1 MKELREIVN
10 GYDTAKN
17 AGKEC
22 VLATIVHLEGSSYR
36 RPGARMLVLED
47 GVMIG
52 AISGGCLEGDALVKA
67 LLTFS
72 EKKSRVIT
80 YDTSDEDDATLG
92 VQLGCEGVIQ
102 VLFEFIN
109 KEDSNN
115 PIELLRKSIS
125 TRQAAALV
133 TFYDLSDKRA
143 NQTGACLLQLEDGT
157 SFGINPFHQIVPSL
171 ENDIEEVIL
180 TKKSRFVEYVN
191 EEYITNAF
199 IEYLEVPLSLIIVG
213 AGNDAIP
220 VMQLAEILGWEVRI
234 VDGRKTHAKQD
245 RFISACQV
253 LVSKPEAVLDQINI
267 DSRTCFVLMTHNFLY
282 DLQMLKALIQTPIP
296 YIGVLGPKK
305 KLTKLLHQLKEEGVE
320 VSEEMLSRIFGPIG
334 LDIGAETPEEIAA
347 SIISEIQA
355 VFTDRKG
362 GMLKWKKETIHTN
375 RPLAD

>member
-1 MKELREIVN
+1 MKELREIIN
-10 GYDTAKN
+10 GYDTAKI

-47 GVMIG
+47 GAMIG

-80 YDTSDEDDATLG
+80 YDTSEEDDATIG

-102 VLFEFIN
+102 VLFEYIN
-109 KEDSNN
+109 KENSNN

-125 TRQAAALV
+125 TRQSATLV
-133 TFYDLSDKRA
+133 TYYDLSDKRA
-143 NQTGACLLQLEDGT
+143 SQEGGSLLQLEDGT
-157 SFGINPFHQIVPSL
+157 RYGKNPFSQMDASL
-171 ENDIEEVIL
+171 QKDIADVFL
-180 TKKSRFVEYVN
+180 SKTSRFIEYSNDV
-191 EEYITNAF
+191 YITHAF
-199 IEYLEVPLSLIIVG
+199 IEYLEVPLSLVIVG

-253 LVSKPEAVLDQINI
+253 LVSKPEAVLEQIKI
-267 DSRTCFVLMTHNFLY
+267 DNRTCFVLMTHNFLY
-282 DLQMLKALIQTPIP
+282 DLQMLKALIQTSIP

-305 KLTKLLHQLKEEGVE
+305 KLTKLLNELKEEGIE
-320 VSEEMLSRIFGPIG
+320 VSEEVLSRIYGPIG

-347 SIISEIQA
+347 SIIAEIQA
-355 VFTDRKG
+355 VFAERKG
-362 GMLKWKKETIHTN
+362 GMLKWKKVTIHTN

>member
-10 GYDTAKN
+10 AYDTAKN

-47 GVMIG
+47 GAMIG

-80 YDTSDEDDATLG
+80 YDTSDEDDATIG

-102 VLFEFIN
+102 VLFEYIN

-115 PIELLRKSIS
+115 PVELLRKSIS
-125 TRQAAALV
+125 TRQEAALV
-133 TFYDLSDKRA
+133 TYYDLSDKRA
-143 NQTGACLLQLEDGT
+143 GQEGACLLQLEDGT
-157 SFGINPFHQIVPSL
+157 RFGRNPFIQFDASL
-171 ENDIEEVIL
+171 QNDIAEVFL
-180 TKKSRFVEYVN
+180 SKTSRFIEHSN
-191 EEYITNAF
+191 DEYITHTF
-199 IEYLEVPLSLIIVG
+199 IEYLEVPLSLVIVG

-253 LVSKPEAVLDQINI
+253 LVSKPEAVLQQIDI

-282 DLQMLKALIQTPIP
+282 DLQMLKALIQTSIP

-305 KLTKLLHQLKEEGVE
+305 KLTKLLQQIKEEGNE
-320 VSEEMLSRIFGPIG
+320 VSDEMLSRIYGPIG

-355 VFTDRKG
+355 VFTNRKG
-362 GMLKWKKETIHTN
+362 GMLKWKKETIHSN

>member
-1 MKELREIVN
+1 MKELREIIN

-17 AGKEC
+17 AGKDC

-47 GVMIG
+47 GLMVG

-72 EKKSRVIT
+72 EKKSRIVT
-80 YDTSDEDDATLG
+80 YDTSDEDDATVG

-102 VLFEFIN
+102 VLFEYIN
-109 KEDSNN
+109 ANDSNN
-115 PIELLRKSIS
+115 PVELLRKSIS

-133 TFYDLSDKRA
+133 TYYDLSNKRT
-143 NQTGACLLQLEDGT
+143 NQTGACLLQLEDGSSYGT
-157 SFGINPFHQIVPSL
+157 NPFPQLDSSL
-171 ENDIEEVIL
+171 QNDIADVFL
-180 TKKSRFVEYVN
+180 SKTSRFIQYSN
-191 EEYITNAF
+191 DEYITHAF
-199 IEYLEVPLSLIIVG
+199 IEYLEVPISLVIVG

-220 VMQLAEILGWEVRI
+220 VMHLAEILGWEVRI

-253 LVSKPEAVLDQINI
+253 LVSKPEAVLEQIKI

-282 DLQMLKALIQTPIP
+282 DLQMLKALIQTSIP

-305 KLTKLLHQLKEEGVE
+305 KLTKLLNELKEEGIE
-320 VSEEMLSRIFGPIG
+320 VSEEVLSRIYGPIG

-347 SIISEIQA
+347 SIIAEIQA
-355 VFTDRKG
+355 VFAERKG